1 MFESNARR
9 HRALVQKVALV
20 PAGARIDLEPT
31 AELLVVPLLIPLVLG
46 DLLGQGLREGGE
58 EDTLAGGVVVV
69 ELALLAAV
77 KVGVGGRTSANRR
90 RTFHADGILRFK
102 REEFDVWIANC

>member
-46 DLLGQGLREGGE
+46 DLLGQGLGEGGE
-58 EDTLAGGVVVV
+58 GDTL
-69 ELALLAAV
+69 E
-77 KVGVGGRTSANRR
+77 
-90 RTFHADGILRFK
+90 
-102 REEFDVWIANC
+102 